1 MKRETTKDIELAGRK
16 WRIKKFDALT
26 GSYIAYKLLSQM
38 LPGGLD
44 KQLGNMP
51 EGRPIMSKEDFVALQ
66 KDCLSVVQELKPA
79 GNTELPV
86 AVILSN
92 GKWGVEGLEDD
103 TVTVLS
109 LTIHALVHNVSGFFD
124 GKALQDLNQSLT
136 GLSLVG
142 ALTSMNG
149 PTPR

>member
-38 LPGGLD
+38 LPGGMD

-51 EGRPIMSKEDFVALQ
+51 EGRAVMSKEDFVALQ

-86 AVILSN
+86 AVILSS

-109 LTIHALVHNVSGFFD
+109 LTIHALVFNVAGFFD

-136 GLSLVG
+136 GLILAG
-142 ALTSMNG
+142 ALTSTSG

>member
-38 LPGGLD
+38 LPGGMD

-51 EGRPIMSKEDFVALQ
+51 EGRAVMSKEDFVALQ

-79 GNTELPV
+79 GDTELPV

-142 ALTSMNG
+142 APTSMNG

>member
-51 EGRPIMSKEDFVALQ
+51 EGRQIMSKEDFSSLQ
-66 KDCLSVVQELKPA
+66 KDCLSVVHELKSA
-79 GNTELPV
+79 GSNDLPI
-86 AVILSN
+86 AVILPN

-109 LTIHALVHNVSGFFD
+109 LTIHALVFNVSGFFD

-142 ALTSMNG
+142 APMSTNG
-149 PTPR
+149 LTPR

>member
-1 MKRETTKDIELAGRK
+1 MKRETTKDVELAGRK

-38 LPGGLD
+38 LPGGMD

-51 EGRPIMSKEDFVALQ
+51 EGRAVMSKEDFVALQ

-109 LTIHALVHNVSGFFD
+109 LTIHALVFNVAGFFD

-136 GLSLVG
+136 GLSLAG
-142 ALTSMNG
+142 ALTSTNG

>member
-38 LPGGLD
+38 LPGGMD

-51 EGRPIMSKEDFVALQ
+51 EGRAVMSKEDFVALQ

-86 AVILSN
+86 AVILSS

-103 TVTVLS
+103 TFTVLS
-109 LTIHALVHNVSGFFD
+109 LTIHALVFNVAGFFG

-136 GLSLVG
+136 GLSLAG
-142 ALTSMNG
+142 ALTSTSG